1 MQALKSM
8 GSNKWDSC
16 IKAYKEAFPIAG
28 LDYAITQETV
38 FYLNNNE

>member
-1 MQALKSM
+1 MRALKSI

-28 LDYAITQETV
+28 VDYAMKQETV
-38 FYLNNNE
+38 FYLNNKE